1 MAALAMTCLVVTGC
15 GVSNHLTGTSASDS
29 PSATVQP
36 SDRTTTP
43 STSPSSSSTIT
54 PSASNSTR
62 PAPTSHLSSTGTKDS
77 TVSVD
82 EMRASS
88 NERFSS
94 IITRA
99 MAHVTK
105 TKFAL
110 MAPTL
115 PDYSPKSRV
124 PLSMGA
130 VVQSS
135 ADSYS
140 VNLQWAH
147 SQLPINSPS
156 LSMPPNTGDAGIIGS
171 FGATQYPSAKTAL
184 AHLNI
189 QQMNPH
195 LSPPTNSKNTTVDLG
210 HGIQGLSYS
219 SFPGMVIWHQGDWTL
234 EMRGLALPPF
244 RKRRKSSRIFI
255 RTTCLLQTECSLSS
269 WQRMVTIHQH
279 NGCLARWCIHALIII
294 LRFKQQKWRYRC
306 GCIHL
311 NLPMAKGVLKAYTAA
326 LVGSC
331 AGTRFT
337 FVTAS
342 DASCMGKFFRTI
354 HSSSAIRRRRRLIFR
369 RVSKMNPP
377 K

>member
-234 EMRGLALPPF
+234 EMRGLALPPIQ
-244 RKRRKSSRIFI
+244 KAKEI
-255 RTTCLLQTECSLSS
+255 
-269 WQRMVTIHQH
+269 VTYLHTH
-279 NGCLARWCIHALIII
+279 
-294 LRFKQQKWRYRC
+294 
-306 GCIHL
+306 
-311 NLPMAKGVLKAYTAA
+311 NLPPTNGVFIVVMAADGDHTSAQWVFGKVVYSCSDYHSALQAA
-326 LVGSC
+326 KMAVS
-331 AGTRFT
+331 
-337 FVTAS
+337 
-342 DASCMGKFFRTI
+342 M
-354 HSSSAIRRRRRLIFR
+354 
-369 RVSKMNPP
+369 RVYPP
-377 K
+377 ESPHG